1 MDIKLKELRELI
13 CEGRMDSGAQQVFL
27 HPQGDTEPLE
37 DHGYCIAVLDKGFVY
52 VGDVKTDS
60 KYIYITS
67 AHNVRKWT
75 GGHGLS
81 WYAINGFDDDITL
94 DASGDVKAP
103 AIENKHL
110 IKCTVRA

>member
-1 MDIKLKELRELI
+1 MDITFNEFRELVLD
-13 CEGRMDSGAQQVFL
+13 GWASGT
-27 HPQGDTEPLE
+27 PTKMGKDELE

-81 WYAINGFDDDITL
+81 WYAITGFDEDIVL
-94 DASGDVKAP
+94 DPSGDIKAP